1 MVILKGDKDS
11 SAVIMNR
18 LYYLKKLEKIIE
30 EEVKKGTYK
39 KREDTTRQEF
49 RKFKQGLIYIRTL

>member
-18 LYYLKKLEKIIE
+18 LHYLKKLEKIIE

-39 KREDTTRQEF
+39 KREDTT
-49 RKFKQGLIYIRTL
+49 